1 MWLYYKSRCVALLQ
15 FLIKAFFKA
24 ITSQKIGHA
33 CANESIYSD
42 QHSTQPCIFH
52 FIVEMKC
59 MSVIS
64 TYFTNLLVMR
74 KYERLNKV

>member
-1 MWLYYKSRCVALLQ
+1 MALLQ

-33 CANESIYSD
+33 YDNESICSD

-52 FIVEMKC
+52 FIVMLKC

-74 KYERLNKV
+74 MHERLNKV